1 MANKNLSTLFQS
13 LRETKEINKFLS
25 SIARD
30 FYNGNKENAELFRP
44 SIIEDVS
51 KLSNVSKDAKKN
63 LSDFLQTAELSGN
76 MMGQYREH
84 LKKTTTETSNLS
96 KISLKANSIVTN
108 LVKDFGKSLASA
120 GIGMVTDAI
129 MGAATNLFTSLN
141 EKERKEA
148 ENAENMAN
156 SLRNSQASMAQ
167 GYDEIGMLAARYN
180 ELSQG
185 VSNMGQNISLTDS
198 QYEEYKQTVGE
209 LSELM
214 PTLNTLFN
222 EQGEKIGFAG
232 GKLQDATKEYQKYIQ
247 TSAQGYLRKGDEK
260 GNTYQDVLEDFDNS
274 NDDHTYGFQNH
285 WRDTVNRL
293 ITNSNIYGWMFS
305 TRQRVLNHGNHA
317 DFGSELFG
325 AEDEFSER
333 EQLNIL
339 NKLQNSKKEDWSEI
353 LGDVRMGDSKKAN
366 LIEDMFDIDVDKVD
380 SMDSDEYE
388 HLQEMV
394 TQKISGLNQTLE
406 GKAKNVTSGMSNML
420 LADDDYWAIEDEGTR
435 NALSASLT
443 GMNYD
448 VLTGLGIDLTNQIE
462 VETWVAGIVDKIKEN
477 KGGVANAFKSL
488 FSMDADA
495 LDPATAKKQADGYIK
510 TIADTLY
517 DGKATDEQID
527 HLKKSYGFNQVDT
540 NYDNYKK
547 QLNESFNVTKRV
559 RGENVYNSERE
570 TELLSWAESHN
581 VQEQELKRL
590 KDKGFSEKTSI
601 GDLNAG
607 LQELRK
613 PPSQENGKLF
623 DQAWKDT
630 QKKDKEKLLKYA
642 NAGKLTPEVL
652 ASNEKYAAILKSV
665 GGNAELAS
673 QKINAMVNKSTQL
686 KTMRKGINTIS
697 DAYSEK
703 ENAKDNRVSEK
714 TLNSMYSALDVE
726 SWDESDL
733 DVWKRYKE
741 AAEDANTPLAGL
753 KSAQD
758 DLATSFINSNN
769 FLSQLDETNQ
779 DFYDDMLTDM
789 GITNAHAI
797 TTDILNKKVESLS
810 LMKQIAKK
818 EGKDLSD
825 VTLDE
830 ILNQNEYLSATED
843 AKNGLLDLYL
853 QERIL
858 NNSKLNMSQ
867 KISALKDFIK
877 ELDEAKFK
885 EINAKGDEIFNDTI
899 RSELAKSNGM
909 GISEATKKAQK
920 EKEKYLA
927 KEAKKITGANQKT
940 DTSGSRGKSGDKGNS
955 GNKNNQSN
963 RNIATDEP
971 KPVKEPKQEIN
982 WMDRKITVLNNKL
995 SETQKRYD
1003 AIAAS
1008 MKKIDSS
1015 AMVRKE
1021 NANLEKQIRILKKL
1035 RSTYGRQESKYQ
1047 SRANNYVKKNFKGKS
1062 NEKLRSNIK
1071 NGKIKGSYSSLVKKY
1086 GQEKANKI
1094 QTAIDLYDKA
1104 STARQNKVDASKQ
1117 IRDNEIQ
1124 QHQNRAD
1131 LTQKKIDKY
1140 AARAELVHLSKKNK
1154 YIDNEITQ
1162 TKKLYSHQIDI
1173 AKLNRDNEEVAKLEA
1188 EQKKKIRDLEIEK
1201 LQNLADEGEES
1212 YNLYKTQAS
1221 MTTNHKD
1228 RNKLAKNVTDSLRKQ
1243 YSNLIK
1249 IADEEGN
1256 IAEKNRL
1263 QLELQQKLNEESKER
1278 IQNVSEDYENRLI
1291 GNSRQMQ
1298 VWNNAASLAEA
1309 KGKTVNAKFY
1319 DQMASVAGQEEKKRK
1334 NEVDDAWNTY
1344 YEQMRDNPNFIN
1356 SQEWYDAIQII
1367 NDASDAYEQAQ
1378 INAEQYKQK
1387 AIEANWAIADSAK
1400 QAIDHLN
1407 SEAEAYKSIFGYK
1420 DMYDKDGRL
1429 TDAGTATF
1437 ALNVYGIENSTD
1449 RIGKINEEIDALT
1462 EQYKAGDIS
1471 IEKYNER
1478 MQELRDDALNTA
1490 ESIYSLRDGM
1500 KSLIEEGL
1508 NAEMDALNESID
1520 KVKQNL
1526 SDASNLREYQKNIE
1540 KQTKNIAS
1548 LERQI
1553 SAKSGDMSE
1562 KGRADLQKLKVQLED
1577 AKSELEDT
1585 EYDKYIEDQERILDD
1600 MAEDFQNHIDA
1611 QLKDVNNLL
1620 QGIIDSIGKGEP
1632 SISKILQ
1639 DLSKEIGVDL
1649 SKVLSENLDLFATT
1663 GKTNA
1668 GDVYDNTVKD
1678 YNNSANAEYKNGEN
1692 TKVMNTDDKK
1702 GTVETNGQASD
1713 PAYQKTSAWL
1723 KSKGFSDKDIETM
1736 YGSLDNAQK
1745 IFSGI
1750 QNAGGNASARDIFKT
1765 YQKGNVDASKGFSK
1779 FEETDA
1785 YANEI
1790 NELLNLAN
1798 EKKAE
1803 IKEKENLEEK
1813 NKRKTNNNNKVMKI
1827 AEIFSTVRPY
1837 ANNKE
1842 QETAYEYGSQMYA
1855 NEHGKKYNK
1864 YLSLKNAKKI
1874 DELVKELVNVDTGK
1888 PMFDTSNPNK
1898 IKKAIETLD
1907 KQYDGV
1913 LKSSIKNRMPTWSI
1927 GGFSK
1932 GGVIDSKTMATIA
1945 ESNGDDAWV
1954 TVKSGEGILSPADTQ
1969 NLFALTDA
1977 FGKLDN
1983 QRPLSTW
1990 NLVPRNNAAPSNN
2003 VYGGLNI
2010 HLDGSDIHDFASFE
2024 AAFQNAT
2031 RKSPK
2036 LRNTI
2041 LDVATSG
2048 MTGDA
2053 NAYMRR

>member
-1 MANKNLSTLFQS
+1 MCIPFLASLNVVSFILNIVRNSTLRTQYNLIILKISLIFKTIDEETTLNSKKVVNVLHARKSTQQQAARQLKMDVACLREYEKVCMDGFITTENFTKTMGKASKQAQDYAIKIKNGTGSAKVYEDTQKKVQSSINDTSATAQIASVGIHALSSTLNTLAGSAIMWGINKIADWIEYLSTATQRTIETSKKIRENFSNYFSTYLSERETLESFREEYEILTKRINENGNVIGLSANEYERYREITTEILNICPQLITGWDNEGRAISNNNNLLQDSIALLDEEHEKKLRNATTKASNKKIAAGIIKEIETFNNQADTKTHSGTTNEMKGDFEKELRNVDNKRKNLNDYDIAKKMYNYLYPKGKGLQLKGVYGGWIGSLMSEIYDNNENDDVKLAKSFSDKKNPIYQLFDKKVIDRMVQNAENYLDEVTRIKDERDMLYQKFEDQINLNVQTVDGYTDLTPNVKAFVNQYIKNLDYAKIKSTDDFLTMVNNTKTFAKS
-13 LRETKEINKFLS
+13 LVDNPILQNQIENLYSLSEKNLPVNEYVAQYQAILNSIQEYCDEHNIKFPIVFSANINDVEKS
-25 SIARD
+25 
-30 FYNGNKENAELFRP
+30 YENAITKFGERDRAIIDIFFQEH
-44 SIIEDVS
+44 SINDISEIDFWN
-51 KLSNVSKDAKKN
+51 KTTKDAKNAFEAMKMYRDSKHLYADKYKRNKGTKN
-63 LSDFLQTAELSGN
+63 SPSVEKRWEES
-76 MMGQYREH
+76 
-84 LKKTTTETSNLS
+84 KKTHASQESSKTRKTARKYQLS
-96 KISLKANSIVTN
+96 SMKK
-108 LVKDFGKSLASA
+108 GMSA
-120 GIGMVTDAI
+120 IT
-129 MGAATNLFTSLN
+129 GALN
-141 EKERKEA
+141 EKEKNYSDKKTRK
-148 ENAENMAN
+148 
-156 SLRNSQASMAQ
+156 
-167 GYDEIGMLAARYN
+167 I
-180 ELSQG
+180 G
-185 VSNMGQNISLTDS
+185 VSSDTLAGFDAEIKGLDS
-198 QYEEYKQTVGE
+198 WEEFE
-209 LSELM
+209 R
-214 PTLNTLFN
+214 TLGN
-222 EQGEKIGFAG
+222 
-232 GKLQDATKEYQKYIQ
+232 GKKSMNQC
-247 TSAQGYLRKGDEK
+247 RK
-260 GNTYQDVLEDFDNS
+260 
-274 NDDHTYGFQNH
+274 
-285 WRDTVNRL
+285 
-293 ITNSNIYGWMFS
+293 
-305 TRQRVLNHGNHA
+305 A
-317 DFGSELFG
+317 
-325 AEDEFSER
+325 A
-333 EQLNIL
+333 
-339 NKLQNSKKEDWSEI
+339 NKLATEW
-353 LGDVRMGDSKKAN
+353 
-366 LIEDMFDIDVDKVD
+366 IE
-380 SMDSDEYE
+380 
-388 HLQEMV
+388 
-394 TQKISGLNQTLE
+394 
-406 GKAKNVTSGMSNML
+406 
-420 LADDDYWAIEDEGTR
+420 
-435 NALSASLT
+435 
-443 GMNYD
+443 
-448 VLTGLGIDLTNQIE
+448 
-462 VETWVAGIVDKIKEN
+462 
-477 KGGVANAFKSL
+477 
-488 FSMDADA
+488 
-495 LDPATAKKQADGYIK
+495 
-510 TIADTLY
+510 
-517 DGKATDEQID
+517 
-527 HLKKSYGFNQVDT
+527 
-540 NYDNYKK
+540 
-547 QLNESFNVTKRV
+547 
-559 RGENVYNSERE
+559 
-570 TELLSWAESHN
+570 
-581 VQEQELKRL
+581 
-590 KDKGFSEKTSI
+590 
-601 GDLNAG
+601 
-607 LQELRK
+607 
-613 PPSQENGKLF
+613 
-623 DQAWKDT
+623 
-630 QKKDKEKLLKYA
+630 
-642 NAGKLTPEVL
+642 
-652 ASNEKYAAILKSV
+652 
-665 GGNAELAS
+665 
-673 QKINAMVNKSTQL
+673 
-686 KTMRKGINTIS
+686 
-697 DAYSEK
+697 
-703 ENAKDNRVSEK
+703 
-714 TLNSMYSALDVE
+714 
-726 SWDESDL
+726 
-733 DVWKRYKE
+733 
-741 AAEDANTPLAGL
+741 
-753 KSAQD
+753 
-758 DLATSFINSNN
+758 SNN
-769 FLSQLDETNQ
+769 FLANLNDTNKDNYIYSLKNMGVKNAEQIVLETLNNKINAQ
-779 DFYDDMLTDM
+779 NNLEKAAKEEKVSL
-789 GITNAHAI
+789 TNATWDQI
-797 TTDILNKKVESLS
+797 TASDTYEEASKKARKAMAELFAEQKILSN
-810 LMKQIAKK
+810 
-818 EGKDLSD
+818 
-825 VTLDE
+825 T
-830 ILNQNEYLSATED
+830 
-843 AKNGLLDLYL
+843 
-853 QERIL
+853 
-858 NNSKLNMSQ
+858 KLNLQQ
-867 KISALKDFIK
+867 KVNELHKFAKATLTAAEASAIADQTMHDVAKEQKPGWNTKDYQKSYNKNYIKNFKKKMKEIDFIF
-877 ELDEAKFK
+877 ETDSES
-885 EINAKGDEIFNDTI
+885 DSTDTN
-899 RSELAKSNGM
+899 E
-909 GISEATKKAQK
+909 TKKTKKQK
-920 EKEKYLA
+920 QEK
-927 KEAKKITGANQKT
+927 
-940 DTSGSRGKSGDKGNS
+940 
-955 GNKNNQSN
+955 
-963 RNIATDEP
+963 P
-971 KPVKEPKQEIN
+971 KEPKQEIN

-1449 RIGKINEEIDALT
+1449 RIEKINEEIDALT